1 MTPHVEFIYSTL
13 APRPLQIAPDPKVI
27 ALFRSVLHPR
37 RFKFSTGA
45 KFDAKLTGIVGIYL
59 ASAQRVSVFLVARP
73 HDPSLRTNEAP
84 ARSLVVLACE
94 RWSKL
99 RTEDHDGRLKET
111 ISR

>member
-13 APRPLQIAPDPKVI
+13 APRSLQTAPDPKVI

-59 ASAQRVSVFLVARP
+59 ASAQRVSVFLPVFAQVSIAVPVIARL
-73 HDPSLRTNEAP
+73 SLNVSHRHWRCP
-84 ARSLVVLACE
+84 GHKQLKMS
-94 RWSKL
+94 
-99 RTEDHDGRLKET
+99 DG
-111 ISR
+111 